1 MNVLFSREAT
11 NNSKTKRS
19 GFSLVLVPRG
29 KRCDR
34 DRTHFPPL
42 VLGVI
47 PKVVEHMNFPPFH
60 FPTENHTNREH
71 GEAFVLNAQT
81 TNQKKTETTINNKS
95 TNLRWLPETINKTN
109 KNSEQI
115 NKPRNKTKQDR
126 VLA

>member
-11 NNSKTKRS
+11 NNNKQENN
-19 GFSLVLVPRG
+19 GFSLVLDTPEG
-29 KRCDR
+29 S
-34 DRTHFPPL
+34 L

-47 PKVVEHMNFPPFH
+47 PNVVEHMNFPPFH
-60 FPTENHTNREH
+60 FPIGKPHKPRTRRGVCFDGTQPN
-71 GEAFVLNAQT
+71 
-81 TNQKKTETTINNKS
+81 NQQKTETTINNKS
-95 TNLRWLPETINKTN
+95 TNLRWLPETINKTKQT